1 MTMLRWIPV
10 AVTVALLAAC
20 GSTPPT
26 AEPTTA
32 PAADGVDRSQLAET
46 LYFYNWADYVEP
58 SVLES
63 FREEYGVEVVM
74 DIYDSNEDLLAKLRA
89 GNSGY
94 DVIVPSDYAVQIA
107 VSEGLLAPLDRAQLS
122 NMSNLDPAFLNLY
135 FDEENAYSLPYHY
148 GITGIAYNADVFPD
162 GISSW
167 AVLFDPAQVSQYAGK
182 VSMLDDARETPGAV
196 LKYLGASLNSTDPA
210 LLEQVAQILTEQKQ
224 YLAAYNSS
232 DTYRKLAS
240 EEYVLSHI
248 WSGTAMLARTGF
260 DGEFEPNDKI
270 RFVIPDEGGMIF
282 MDNLAIVA
290 DSPNAYTAHV
300 FMNYLMR
307 PEIAARNTEYIG
319 FLTPNVAALALVSD
333 EINALWAEGFAPD
346 EATLARL
353 EWAVRSDESAA
364 FDELWTRV
372 KGE

>member
-1 MTMLRWIPV
+1 MKWTRWFS
-10 AVTVALLAAC
+10 AVTAAAILTAC
-20 GSTPPT
+20 GAGAPA
-26 AEPTTA
+26 AEPTAA
-32 PAADGVDRSQLAET
+32 PDADGVDRSRLAET
-46 LYFYNWADYVEP
+46 LYFYNWADYIEP
-58 SVLES
+58 SILES
-63 FREEYGVEVVM
+63 FQQEYGVEVVM

-94 DVIVPSDYAVQIA
+94 DLVVPSDYAVQTGI
-107 VSEGLLAPLDRAQLS
+107 SEELFVPLDRSLLT
-122 NMSNLDPAFLNLY
+122 NIGNLNSSLLGLY
-135 FDEENAYSLPYHY
+135 FDPENTYSLPYHY
-148 GITGIAYNADVFPD
+148 GTTGIAYNSEVFPD

-167 AVLFDPAQVSQYAGK
+167 AVLFDPAQVSQYAGR

-196 LKYLGASLNSTDPA
+196 LKYLGASLNETDPA
-210 LLEQVAQILTEQKQ
+210 LLEQVAAILTEQKQ

-232 DTYRKLAS
+232 DAYRKLAS

-248 WSGTAMLARTGF
+248 WNGSAMLARTGLG
-260 DGEFEPNDKI
+260 GEFEPNDKI

-300 FMNYLMR
+300 FINYLMR
-307 PEIAARNTEYIG
+307 PDIAALNADYIG
-319 FLTPNVAALALVSD
+319 FLTANAAAEPLLSEETQALY
-333 EINALWAEGFAPD
+333 AEGFAPD

-353 EWAVRSDESAA
+353 EWAVRTDESAA